1 MSLYDVSKLS
11 GSSPLRGVSREY
23 GGKPASV
30 ATPRPAAAVADQG
43 VSVETGAR
51 VAAGPVPVD
60 GDRVSMIRDA
70 LKNGSYPIV
79 PAKITDALIAARIM
93 LSSSQ

>member
-1 MSLYDVSKLS
+1 MSLYDVSRLS

-23 GGKPASV
+23 GGKPAGV
-30 ATPRPAAAVADQG
+30 AAPHTAAPADQG
-43 VSVETGAR
+43 VSVETGSR

-79 PAKITDALIAARIM
+79 PARITDALIAARLM
-93 LSSSQ
+93 LSNGQ